1 MIQEKYSEEDV
12 QNEKRI
18 MKQRD
23 KIAVGILLAVLGV
36 LLFSAFC
43 NHSQTE
49 QGAEQELLV
58 EDTESIEKAH

>member
-1 MIQEKYSEEDV
+1 MMHDDYSEEV

-23 KIAVGILLAVLGV
+23 KIVVGILLAILGV